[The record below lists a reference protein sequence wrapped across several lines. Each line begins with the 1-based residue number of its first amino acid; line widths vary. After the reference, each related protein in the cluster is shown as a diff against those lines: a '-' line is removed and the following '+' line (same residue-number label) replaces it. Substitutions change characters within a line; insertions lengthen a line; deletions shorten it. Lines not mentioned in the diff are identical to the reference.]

1 MGSPLED
8 LIPTEKE
15 EIGFKE
21 NLSCISKESTLRG
34 LNPPDN
40 GELGDYYPDG
50 SSLSAV
56 PIGISSCLLEE
67 ELDFVELGFITVAH
81 GQTSAHGQTLAHG
94 QAMAHGQTIFHR
106 QTLASR

>member
-15 EIGFKE
+15 ELGFKE
-21 NLSCISKESTLRG
+21 HLSCISKESTLRG

-40 GELGDYYPDG
+40 GELGDYYPDS

-94 QAMAHGQTIFHR
+94 QAMAHGQTIVHG
-106 QTLASR
+106 QTLAPG

>member
-1 MGSPLED
+1 M
-8 LIPTEKE
+8 
-15 EIGFKE
+15 
-21 NLSCISKESTLRG
+21 STLRG

-81 GQTSAHGQTLAHG
+81 GQTSAHGPTLAHG
-94 QAMAHGQTIFHR
+94 QTIVHGQTLVHGQTMTMDR
-106 QTLASR
+106 QWTMDRRCPMDRHWPMAKKRPLDKH